1 MPPACLSNTAMRYAK
16 QAGSMFYKNCPPLNG
31 RMGVVC
37 MIFRRKKSE
46 TGPELS
52 REEMEEL
59 VDENIRF
66 ARKYASEGNVSGME
80 MSLEVVTQYAQKIG
94 RSLDSQEMAK
104 IKLMGYERG
113 AKAMRERAAELQKEG
128 KIREAQNAVK
138 LASTYGDEARM
149 LKYTL

>member
-1 MPPACLSNTAMRYAK
+1 
-16 QAGSMFYKNCPPLNG
+16 
-31 RMGVVC
+31 MGVVC
-37 MIFRRKKSE
+37 MMFRRKKSE

-59 VDENIRF
+59 VDENIQF
-66 ARKYASEGNVSGME
+66 ARKYANEGNVSGME
-80 MSLEVVTQYAQKIG
+80 MSLEVVMQYGQKLG
-94 RSLDSQEMAK
+94 RSLDSQEMAE

-113 AKAMRERAAELQKEG
+113 TKVMQERAAELQKEG
-128 KIREAQNAVK
+128 KIREAQNAAR